1 MFETLKQQE
10 NLKSLIAKLDQI
22 ETKINELNKLLKEK
36 QKPVKNENTGSK

>member
-10 NLKSLIAKLDQI
+10 NFNRLIQKLDQI
-22 ETKINELNKLLKEK
+22 EGKINELNKLLKEK